1 MYFQKS
7 HYIRDHFTEKISAHH
22 LAHLSII
29 HQYSIKKCIGKNQH
43 DLNSIVCKSSR
54 SGQQPVQEEGICLD
68 FNRKAQPPKTV
79 VSKSWKQPLEWTW
92 IDHYQSLQQE
102 LWQMKKEVRTPHKDL
117 YWLAGFEFQ
126 FKGFFQQSASE
137 NHHPLCYGQTIKH
150 PSLEICPRLQVL
162 SFHFSESVRWTTC
175 LMSIVKKNCFYIT
188 NLSSWGWGLKL
199 TWRSHTVGLCF
210 FHYFG
215 QCKENQQPSL
225 LRWKCS
231 EAIQKLKSLLIFQA
245 STCAWCRDPGLT
257 PSAPMQWS
265 SGVYLLN

>member
-54 SGQQPVQEEGICLD
+54 SGLQPVQEEGICLD

-79 VSKSWKQPLEWTW
+79 VSKSWKQPLEWIW
-92 IDHYQSLQQE
+92 IDHYQSLQRSQN
-102 LWQMKKEVRTPHKDL
+102 LPRKPHKDL
-117 YWLAGFEFQ
+117 YWPASFEFQ
-126 FKGFFQQSASE
+126 FAGFFSNLPLKIIIHCVMDKPSNIQAWRSVLDYKFWVFTSLSQWGEQPAWWVLWRKIVSTSPLY
-137 NHHPLCYGQTIKH
+137 HPG
-150 PSLEICPRLQVL
+150 
-162 SFHFSESVRWTTC
+162 
-175 LMSIVKKNCFYIT
+175 
-188 NLSSWGWGLKL
+188 GWGLKITSSYSRPPL
-199 TWRSHTVGLCF
+199 

-215 QCKENQQPSL
+215 QCKENRQPSL